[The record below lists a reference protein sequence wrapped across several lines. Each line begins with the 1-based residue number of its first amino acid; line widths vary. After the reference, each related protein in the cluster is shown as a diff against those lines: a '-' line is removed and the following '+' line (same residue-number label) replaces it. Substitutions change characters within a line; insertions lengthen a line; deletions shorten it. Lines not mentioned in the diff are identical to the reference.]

1 MPTLTSVKDFVAGGA
16 VLAADVDDVNC
27 GVKVFANAAARDAA
41 YGGAGERTLE
51 EGEVCYLNDTNA
63 LLKYNGTA
71 WVPW

>member
-16 VLAADVDDVNC
+16 VRAADVDDVNC
-27 GVKVFANAAARDAA
+27 GVKVFAGTAARDAA

-51 EGEVCYLNDTNA
+51 EGEVCYLQSTKQ

-71 WVPW
+71 WVTW